1 MLWETVEPI
10 INQLEDDHTI
20 EEWQELFMKWDN
32 HHWHDGE
39 ELSEKTGVLMIDS
52 NAVTTAGSPDLD
64 ALHDLLK
71 QHVQASISDLYLVS
85 LFPYSAKPTDTAVNP
100 RIRLYEDL
108 GRFKHEFE
116 LMYDTDPDVYNEMQF
131 NLLEET
137 DAFVER
143 LAQGA
148 TKLRVHVQSFR
159 GMPEE
164 SIQRV
169 IKVWHTVL
177 HHYKPH
183 GQLILAY
190 EGDVSELGSYMSVA
204 DAICH
209 FDLASHTMLAFAQG
223 NAKKLSDWANRIE
236 APEDGKTYF
245 NFLSMAERDPFEKN
259 LIEPSVEMILAAHS
273 ILFSLQGI
281 PAIDYRTLL
290 GVETPIDHDALIQE
304 LKTDPYRLQVFSG
317 IVSQL
322 NVKRTHPAFS
332 PYATQRIDTT
342 SNQRVFTV
350 ERKAEGETLLL
361 HTNVSNEPVTLKV
374 NGTNLFTG
382 EPVETIELD
391 AYGVAWIKQ

>member
-10 INQLEDDHTI
+10 INRLEDDHTTKH
-20 EEWQELFMKWDN
+20 WQALLTKWDD

-39 ELSEKTGVLMIDS
+39 RLSEKTSVLMIDA
-52 NAVTTAGSPDLD
+52 NAVTTDGGPDLD
-64 ALHDLLK
+64 ALHHLLK
-71 QHVQASISDLYLVS
+71 EHVQASISDLYLVS
-85 LFPYSAKPTDTAVNP
+85 LFPYLAKPTDTAINP

-137 DAFVER
+137 DAFIER

-159 GMPEE
+159 GIPEE
-164 SIQRV
+164 SIQR
-169 IKVWHTVL
+169 IIELWHAVL

-183 GQLILAY
+183 GQLIVAY

-236 APEDGKTYF
+236 APGEGKTYF

-281 PAIDYRTLL
+281 PTVDYRTLL
-290 GVETPIDHDALIQE
+290 GVQTPIDHDALIQE

-317 IVSQL
+317 IISQL

-332 PYATQRIDTT
+332 PYAEQRIDT
-342 SNQRVFTV
+342 SDKRVFTV
-350 ERKAEGETLLL
+350 ERKGEGETLLL
-361 HTNVSNEPVTLKV
+361 YTNVSNEPVTLKV